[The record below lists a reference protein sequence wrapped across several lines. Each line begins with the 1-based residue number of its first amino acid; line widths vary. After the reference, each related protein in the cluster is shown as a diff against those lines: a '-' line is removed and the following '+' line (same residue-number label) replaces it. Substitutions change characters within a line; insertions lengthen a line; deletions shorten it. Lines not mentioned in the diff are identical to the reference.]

1 MTRLCSG
8 WRTTVILK
16 MEHVIYKCTNSNHPY
31 ILYEPVPQLH
41 GAKLKI
47 SCHEPHAEAC
57 SNLEEDL
64 VFPLTQVNYGNIIFM
79 VSAGPKMHYYEAYS
93 PECSSS

>member
-1 MTRLCSG
+1 MLSINVQTG
-8 WRTTVILK
+8 
-16 MEHVIYKCTNSNHPY
+16 NNPY

-47 SCHEPHAEAC
+47 SCHEPRAEAC

-64 VFPLTQVNYGNIIFM
+64 VFPLTQVNQHNFHGL
-79 VSAGPKMHYYEAYS
+79 SWAKDALL
-93 PECSSS
+93 

>member
-1 MTRLCSG
+1 MLGLEDNCHFKD
-8 WRTTVILK
+8 RTLSINVQTG
-16 MEHVIYKCTNSNHPY
+16 NHTY

-64 VFPLTQVNYGNIIFM
+64 VFPLTQVN
-79 VSAGPKMHYYEAYS
+79 
-93 PECSSS
+93 